1 MDALPKVV
9 QLRGTIFFQQYIGY
23 TPENVRIY
31 KPLFMPDGNVV
42 GIPQAGVP
50 IQGSNPLAPQFGMP
64 WQLVKNY
71 ATNESLKIS
80 FLPNKI
86 DIIQEKEGRFGEID
100 NDFLNLCVEK
110 FKSFK
115 NNNRDFII
123 SRMAFAPLF
132 SIIVNDTVL
141 ATDFWQNLLKQT
153 SYKGIPFQNIEYNF
167 LLKKIVRLNNKDIEM
182 NFLHQL
188 SDGFHVTNGQKDAD
202 CVLVRLDIN
211 TVPEKPYSFETE
223 DMDEFYMKSTEWE
236 KEILDNILC

>member
-1 MDALPKVV
+1 MKVFPKVV

-23 TPENVRIY
+23 TPENVSIY
-31 KPLFMPDGNVV
+31 KQLFMPDGDVV
-42 GIPQAGVP
+42 GISQIGVP

-71 ATNESLKIS
+71 APNESLKIS

-86 DIIQEKEGRFGEID
+86 DIIQEKEGGFGEID
-100 NDFLNLCVEK
+100 TEFLQLCLEK

-115 NNNRDFII
+115 NNGDFII

-132 SIIVNDTVL
+132 SIIINDNIQT
-141 ATDFWQNLLKQT
+141 TEFWQNLLKQT

-167 LLKKIVRLNNKDIEM
+167 LLKKKVRLNERDIEM

-188 SDGFHVTNGQKDAD
+188 SDGFHITNGKKEAD
-202 CVLVRLDIN
+202 CVLIKLDIN
-211 TVPEKPYSFETE
+211 TVPEKPYTFETK
-223 DMDEFYMKSTEWE
+223 DMEEFYLKSIEWG
-236 KEILDNILC
+236 KELLENIL